1 MNSIRRRLLAALLVS
16 ISLALLSS
24 AFAIYRA
31 ALAEVDALFDY
42 QLRQLALSLRDQA
55 FHRSFAPPV
64 ENEDASLDFV
74 IQVWGP
80 DGVRVYYSHPHQVL
94 PGLVGEGYA
103 TIDSPEGAWRV
114 FAAHLYNEA
123 IQVAQP
129 MRVRNRMALNAAVRM
144 LWPLLA
150 LLPILSV
157 LIWIVVSRG
166 LIPLKRL
173 ARAVAARTPEA
184 LEPLPEWK
192 TPEEVLPLVRSLNDL
207 LARLAG
213 ALAAQKAFIADAAH
227 ELRTPIAALQLQT
240 QILERAEEEAS
251 RAVALD
257 DLKAGVGRAGRLVQQ
272 LLTLARQEP
281 DIAAAKPFASVGLRD
296 LAGSVTAEHIGLALD
311 KGIDLGLADSDAD
324 VRVEGD
330 ELALRLLLSSL
341 IENALRYTPRG
352 GRVDVAARR
361 CEGSPCL
368 EVSDNGPG
376 IPEAERARVFDR
388 FYRGE
393 HATAPGTGLGLAI
406 VKAIADRHRA
416 RVLLGDSDGGGLSVR
431 VAFPAEVAPDYAN
444 LSAGSDRREPAR
456 RR

>member
-1 MNSIRRRLLAALLVS
+1 VNSIRRRLLAALLTS
-16 ISLALLSS
+16 IALALLLS

-31 ALAEVDALFDY
+31 TLTEVDALFDY

-64 ENEDASLDFV
+64 ENDDASLDFV

-80 DGVRVYYSHPHQVL
+80 DGVRVYYSHPHRVL
-94 PGLVGEGYA
+94 PGLAGEGYA
-103 TIDSPEGAWRV
+103 TVDSPEGAWRV

-129 MRVRNRMALNAAVRM
+129 MRVRNRMALNAAARM

-157 LIWIVVSRG
+157 VIWIVVSRG
-166 LIPLKRL
+166 LVPLKRL

-184 LEPLPEWK
+184 LEPLPEWR

-207 LARLAG
+207 LARLG
-213 ALAAQKAFIADAAH
+213 EALAAQKAFIADAAH

-240 QILERAEEEAS
+240 QIVERAADETA
-251 RAVALD
+251 RAAALE

-272 LLTLARQEP
+272 LLTLARQDP
-281 DIAAAKPFASVGLRD
+281 DIAAKPFAPVDLAE

-311 KGIDLGLADSDAD
+311 KGIDLGLAESDVGVHAA
-324 VRVEGD
+324 GD
-330 ELALRLLLSSL
+330 ALALRLLLSSL
-341 IENALRYTPRG
+341 VENALRYTPRG
-352 GRVDVAARR
+352 GRVDVSARLTER
-361 CEGSPCL
+361 GACL
-368 EVSDNGPG
+368 EVADSGPG
-376 IPEAERARVFDR
+376 IPEAERARAFDR

-393 HATAPGTGLGLAI
+393 QANAPGTGLGLAI
-406 VKAIADRHRA
+406 VKAIAVRHHA
-416 RVLLGDSDGGGLSVR
+416 LVELGDSERGGLQAR
-431 VAFPAEVAPDYAN
+431 VWFPANEFADEAPCAAK
-444 LSAGSDRREPAR
+444 SKSIPIRWH
-456 RR
+456 